1 MPKIVFKDVDVVYR
15 DRKSEKVVFE
25 HLNEEF
31 LSDKTTVIVGFSGSG
46 KSTLLKTLFDG
57 APYEGEITI
66 DGKNIEDV
74 SVQERE
80 LAYVSQNYA
89 LYPHM
94 TIFDNIAFP
103 LRNMKAPSAE
113 IKERVYKIAEE
124 LDLSMCLSRKPRHL
138 SGGQQQ
144 RVALARALVK
154 NPTICLLDEPL
165 SNLDQATAFKAR
177 ELIKQCLKKRN
188 ITAIYATHN
197 INEATSLGDYIYAMD
212 EGKIIFKGTPEEFME
227 CKDERV
233 MSLIESK

>member
-1 MPKIVFKDVDVVYR
+1 MPKIVFKDVDVSYIE
-15 DRKSEKVVFE
+15 KKEEKVVFN
-25 HLNEEF
+25 HFNEEF
-31 LSDKTTVIVGFSGSG
+31 YSDKINIIMGFSGCG

-57 APYEGEITI
+57 VPYEGTITI
-66 DGKNIEDV
+66 DNRDILDIN
-74 SVQERE
+74 VQDRG
-80 LAYVSQNYA
+80 LAYVSQNYV

-103 LRNMKAPSAE
+103 LRNMKAPASE

-124 LDLSMCLSRKPRHL
+124 LDITMCLSRKPRHL

-154 NPTICLLDEPL
+154 NPSICLLDEPL

-177 ELIKQCLKKRN
+177 ELMKKCLKKRKV
-188 ITAIYATHN
+188 TVLYATHN

-212 EGKIIFKGTPEEFME
+212 DGKIIYKGTPEEFME
-227 CKDERV
+227 SKDEKV
-233 MSLIESK
+233 MSLIDAK

>member
-1 MPKIVFKDVDVVYR
+1 MPKIVFKDVDVIYR
-15 DRKSEKVVFE
+15 SKKSEKVVFD
-25 HLNEEF
+25 HFNEEF
-31 LSDKTTVIVGFSGSG
+31 LADKTNVIVGFSGCG
-46 KSTLLKTLFDG
+46 KSTLLRTLFDG
-57 APYEGEITI
+57 VDYDGLITI
-66 DGKNIEDV
+66 DEKNIEDIN
-74 SVQERE
+74 VQDRE
-80 LAYVSQNYA
+80 LAYVSQEYV

-103 LRNMKAPSAE
+103 LRNMKAPSNE
-113 IKERVYKIAEE
+113 IRERVYAIAEE

-154 NPTICLLDEPL
+154 NPSICLLDEPL

-177 ELIKQCLKKRN
+177 EIMKRCLNKRKV
-188 ITAIYATHN
+188 TVLYATHN

-212 EGKIIFKGTPEEFME
+212 EGKIIFKGTPVEFME

-233 MSLIESK
+233 MSLIDGK

>member
-1 MPKIVFKDVDVVYR
+1 MAKIVFKNVDVIYK
-15 DRKSEKVVFE
+15 DKKSEKVVFD
-25 HLNEEF
+25 HFNEEF
-31 LSDKTTVIVGFSGSG
+31 LSDKTNVILGFSGCG
-46 KSTLLKTLFDG
+46 KSTLLRALFDG
-57 APYEGEITI
+57 VDYSGTITI
-66 DGKNIEDV
+66 DDKDIEDIN
-74 SVQERE
+74 VQDRE
-80 LAYVSQNYA
+80 LAYVSQEYV

-113 IKERVYKIAEE
+113 IKERVYAIAEE

-154 NPTICLLDEPL
+154 NPSICLLDEPL

-177 ELIKQCLKKRN
+177 EIMKKCLNKRKV
-188 ITAIYATHN
+188 TVLYATHD

-212 EGKIIFKGTPEEFME
+212 DGKIIFKGTPEEFME

-233 MSLIESK
+233 KSLINGR